1 MHRASISP
9 TTALFGAIILLAT
22 AARAAGEG
30 PAECNA
36 YFPLSE
42 GRSWTYREGP
52 RGGKPRLERLVR
64 ITTSS
69 GSPQKRTA
77 VLEQSV
83 RSPGDPGRA
92 SGMARTSAECTG
104 GRILMRVT
112 GTSRGRDGNET
123 ASGSIEATLPGLPP
137 AHLLEPGYTWSSQ
150 SRIVTRDGDRTFTTE
165 GNIRSRVAGHESIS
179 VPAGNFERALKIE
192 AIESLVDRA
201 DRRSAEQRRI
211 EWYAEGVG
219 LVLRETRVRSGG
231 QEAVSV
237 ETLISYGKSANE
249 VR

>member
-1 MHRASISP
+1 MLRASISP
-9 TTALFGAIILLAT
+9 ATVLFGAIFILAA
-22 AARAAGEG
+22 AARGTESG
-30 PAECNA
+30 PQECNA
-36 YFPLSE
+36 YFPLAE

-64 ITTSS
+64 VTKVT
-69 GSPQKRTA
+69 GPAQKRTA
-77 VLEQSV
+77 ILEQSV

-92 SGMARTSAECTG
+92 SGVARTTAECAG
-104 GRILMRVT
+104 GRILMSVE
-112 GTSRGRDGNET
+112 GKSRGREGGET

-137 AHLLEPGYTWSSQ
+137 AHLLEPGYSWVSR

-165 GNIRSRVAGHESIS
+165 GQIRSRVAGHESIS
-179 VPAGNFERALKIE
+179 VPAGRFEKALKIE

-201 DRRSAEQRRI
+201 DRRSAEQQRI

-219 LVLRETRVRSGG
+219 LVLRETRVRSGE

-237 ETLISYGKSANE
+237 ETLASFGRAGGE
-249 VR
+249 AP